1 MPLLKIDDL
10 ELNTEDLSERGL
22 ANLKSLQFVDEN
34 IEKIRLEIALIKTAR
49 GVYAT
54 SLKEIL
60 DKHVSK

>member
-22 ANLKSLQFVDEN
+22 ANLKSLQFVDGN

-49 GVYAT
+49 GV
-54 SLKEIL
+54 
-60 DKHVSK
+60 